1 MSSEE
6 QPFVSVCTP
15 TFNRRPFI
23 EMMFQCFRNQT
34 YPKNCM
40 EWIIVDDGTDPISDL
55 VEKSGIPEIKYIRVQ
70 EKMLLGAKRNL
81 MHKHATGDIL
91 VYMDDDDYYPPQRV
105 EHSVDTLMKN
115 PHALCAGSS
124 EIYIYYRHIEKMYQ
138 SGPFGD
144 THATAGTFAFRKK
157 LLDITSYDETAAL
170 AEERSFLKEY
180 TIPFV
185 QLDPMKTILVFAHD
199 HNTFDK
205 KNMLNAIHP
214 QYFKES
220 PRKVQDFIQND
231 FEKDIFDCFMVKID
245 KMLPKYKLGLPKY
258 KPDVLKQIK
267 EIDEKRKNLE
277 NSNSVGLRIMV
288 DSPGRVKRPMTPDE
302 IVTTLSKQQDEIKR
316 LMIRV
321 QELEIIIENN
331 SKKGDYMV
339 L

>member
-23 EMMFQCFRNQT
+23 EMMFHCFRNQT

-55 VEKSGIPEIKYIRVQ
+55 VEKSNIPEIKYIRVQ

-105 EHSVDTLMKN
+105 EHCVDTLMKN
-115 PHALCAGSS
+115 PQVLCAGSS

-231 FEKDIFDCFMVKID
+231 FEKDIFVFFMVKID

-302 IVTTLSKQQDEIKR
+302 IVMTLSKQQDEIKR

-321 QELEIIIENN
+321 QELENIVENN
-331 SKKGDYMV
+331 SKK
-339 L
+339 

>member
-23 EMMFQCFRNQT
+23 EMMFKCFRNQT

-55 VEKSGIPEIKYIRVQ
+55 VEKSNIPEIKYIRVQ

-185 QLDPMKTILVFAHD
+185 QLDPMKTILVFAHH

-220 PRKVQDFIQND
+220 PRKVQDFIKND
-231 FEKDIFDCFMVKID
+231 FEKDIFDFFMVKID
-245 KMLPKYKLGLPKY
+245 KMLTKYKQGLPKY

-302 IVTTLSKQQDEIKR
+302 IVMTLSKQQDEIKR